1 VLFGTHGIA
10 WAAEAQEPVSVGDR
24 FKTEHQAQGLAI
36 GGFEVRAGAELRAG
50 HDDNITWSTVN
61 APSSSLIE
69 LRGSAEAT
77 QQSGPYA
84 LSGSA
89 MLKHTFYPDA
99 SGHNL
104 TEVNLRAGV
113 SVDLAP
119 ELVFRAAAAYVQG
132 AETGLTNGIVVN
144 DVFEPYAARA
154 EFQRVPLGAELEYH
168 RGRVEL
174 RGGVR
179 VEAAHYDTQTTQ
191 SGMRVVQDF
200 RNGWEGEATLRA
212 SYEAHPH
219 LAAFVEVREGS
230 RRYDDSNGDSD
241 TWRAVVGGSV
251 EITRLL
257 IGEAHIGYGGQSL
270 PNGGESDG
278 LVFGANLNW
287 FVMPLLSLTL
297 NASREF
303 RAEVDVGAL
312 GATSAVAVTQDAVSL
327 RGEWEPVRRL
337 LLYGQ
342 ARYAREGRD
351 TTDRS
356 DELLSLIAGAAY
368 VLSNNVSLE
377 LEYEREDGTSNFSGD
392 FERNHVT
399 LGLAAAY

>member
-1 VLFGTHGIA
+1 
-10 WAAEAQEPVSVGDR
+10 
-24 FKTEHQAQGLAI
+24 
-36 GGFEVRAGAELRAG
+36 
-50 HDDNITWSTVN
+50 
-61 APSSSLIE
+61 
-69 LRGSAEAT
+69 
-77 QQSGPYA
+77 
-84 LSGSA
+84 
-89 MLKHTFYPDA
+89 
-99 SGHNL
+99 
-104 TEVNLRAGV
+104 
-113 SVDLAP
+113 
-119 ELVFRAAAAYVQG
+119 
-132 AETGLTNGIVVN
+132 
-144 DVFEPYAARA
+144 
-154 EFQRVPLGAELEYH
+154 
-168 RGRVEL
+168 
-174 RGGVR
+174 
-179 VEAAHYDTQTTQ
+179 
-191 SGMRVVQDF
+191 VQDF